1 MKSASLLV
9 SLSAVATVFA
19 LPEYLKRDGNDTW
32 VPQEWIAP
40 GPDDARGP
48 CPGLNTLANHGYLPR
63 NGKNITLDILRD
75 AMLNGF
81 NIAHTD
87 AEGLFPLALRTAPD
101 YPNTDNFDLFNLGR
115 HDILEHDI
123 SLSRSDAWF
132 ADQDPFNETVWA
144 ETASY
149 FTTDFITVQQL
160 ADARMGRLATSQAT
174 NPNFTLSSL
183 ADGFSWGECAT
194 FFEIL
199 ADGTTGTVNKT
210 FIEYWFRNE
219 RMPTEIGWSRRPTVM
234 QSSEREYYTMLLMQA
249 GGVLKLH

>member
-1 MKSASLLV
+1 MKSTSLIV
-9 SLSAVATVFA
+9 GLSAVATVFA

-40 GPDDARGP
+40 GPDDSRGP

-63 NGKNITLDILRD
+63 DGRKITLDFLRD

-81 NIAHTD
+81 NIAHSD
-87 AEGLFPLALRTAPD
+87 AEGLFPLALQTSPD
-101 YPNTDNFDLFNLGR
+101 YPNTDTFDLEDLGR

-132 ADQDPFNETVWA
+132 ASPDPFNETVWA
-144 ETASY
+144 ETTSY

-174 NPNFTLSSL
+174 NPNFTLSGL
-183 ADGFSWGECAT
+183 ADGFSWGECAS
-194 FFEIL
+194 FFEIM

-210 FIEYWFRNE
+210 FIDYWFRNE
-219 RMPTEIGWSRRPTVM
+219 RMPTEIGWSRRPTTM

-249 GGVLKLH
+249 GGVLH